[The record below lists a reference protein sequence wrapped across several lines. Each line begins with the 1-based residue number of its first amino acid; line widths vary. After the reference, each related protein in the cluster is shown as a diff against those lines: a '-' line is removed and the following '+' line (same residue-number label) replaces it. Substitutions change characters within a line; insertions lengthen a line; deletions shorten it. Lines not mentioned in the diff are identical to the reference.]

1 MKLLDSRRLTGP
13 SLLLDRPG
21 AILEVAFAA
30 EEGAAAIPVW
40 AAQVRRMLDAVGW
53 TGAEIAVRRFAG
65 GASLAI
71 TAPVDG
77 LYAATEVNDW
87 AWGAAEAAVTGL
99 EAPDF
104 QAAAARLRD
113 EIAREANP
121 ALIALQATAASR
133 GVAFLAD
140 EHFASVGLGKG
151 SRVWPV
157 RDLPDAA
164 EVDWS
169 RVYDIPVLLVT
180 GTNGKTTT
188 VRLLAAIVDA
198 SEQMA
203 GTTSTDLVEVGGE
216 VVDRGDFSGPG
227 GARALLRDRRV
238 EVAILETAR
247 GGLLRR
253 GLAVQRADAA
263 LVTNIAADHLGEFGI
278 LDLPA
283 LAEAKLVI
291 ARAVGPQ
298 GRIVLNADDPELV
311 AAAGERRLGAPI
323 LWFSLDAANPIVKKA
338 LAAGG
343 EACFLDGGGLVL
355 ARGRG
360 KKGRVEV
367 TRVEAVP
374 VAFGGAARHNVANAL
389 AAIAMASA
397 IGIPVEAMATGL
409 RRVGNT
415 PESNPGRANL
425 FARGGVHILLDYA
438 HNPHGLTALLDVARA
453 LPAERRLLLLGQA
466 GDRTDEAIRDLA
478 RAALPFEADRIVLK
492 ELPEMLRGRPPGEIP
507 AILEGEL
514 LRSGVP
520 AARIERADSEL
531 EGARRLLAAA
541 RTGDLVV
548 LLVHTQREAV
558 VGLIEAFLP
567 PTP

>member
-1 MKLLDSRRLTGP
+1 MHLLDSRRLTGP

-21 AILEVAFAA
+21 AILEVSFAP
-30 EEGAAAIPVW
+30 EEGAAAISVW

-99 EAPDF
+99 AAPDF

-121 ALIALQATAASR
+121 ALIALQANAAAR

-151 SRVWPV
+151 SLVWPV
-157 RDLPDAA
+157 RDLPDIA
-164 EVDWS
+164 EIDWS
-169 RVYDIPVLLVT
+169 RVYDVPVLLVT

-291 ARAVGPQ
+291 ARAVGPK

-311 AAAGERRLGAPI
+311 AAAGERRFGAPI

-343 EACFLDGGGLVL
+343 EACFLDGGALVL
-355 ARGRG
+355 ARGKG
-360 KKGRVEV
+360 KKGRTEV
-367 TRVEAVP
+367 TRVDKVP
-374 VAFGGAARHNVANAL
+374 VAFDGAARHNVANAL

-397 IGIPVEAMATGL
+397 IGIPAEAMATGL
-409 RRVGNT
+409 RRMGNT
-415 PESNPGRANL
+415 LESNPGRGNL
-425 FARGGVHILLDYA
+425 FTRDGVRILLDYA
-438 HNPHGLTALLDVARA
+438 HNPHGLTALLDIARA

-478 RAALPFEADRIVLK
+478 RAALPFHADRIMIK

-507 AILEGEL
+507 AILEDEL
-514 LRSGVP
+514 RRNGV
-520 AARIERADSEL
+520 AAERIERADSEL
-531 EGARRLLAAA
+531 EGARRLLAES
-541 RTGDLVV
+541 RPGDLVV

-558 VGLIEAFLP
+558 VGSLGYLSRAPL
-567 PTP
+567 

>member
-1 MKLLDSRRLTGP
+1 MNLLDSRRLTGP

-21 AILEVAFAA
+21 AILEVSLTP
-30 EEGAAAIPVW
+30 EEASAAIPVW

-53 TGAEIAVRRFAG
+53 TGGEIAVRRFAG

-77 LYAATEVNDW
+77 LYAATEINDW
-87 AWGAAEAAVTGL
+87 AWGAAEAAVLGL
-99 EAPDF
+99 ETPDF

-121 ALIALQATAASR
+121 ALIALQANAASR

-140 EHFASVGLGKG
+140 DHFASVGLGKG
-151 SRVWPV
+151 SLVWPV
-157 RDLPDAA
+157 RALPDASDI
-164 EVDWS
+164 EWS
-169 RVYDIPVLLVT
+169 QVYDVPVLLVT

-227 GARALLRDRRV
+227 GARTLLRDRRV

-253 GLAVQRADAA
+253 GLAVNRADAA

-283 LAEAKLVI
+283 LAEAKLVV
-291 ARAVGPQ
+291 ARALGSK
-298 GRIVLNADDPELV
+298 GRLVLNADDPAL
-311 AAAGERRLGAPI
+311 AAAARDGYPAAAVV
-323 LWFSLDAANPIVKKA
+323 WFSLDAANPLLKKA
-338 LAAGG
+338 LAGGG
-343 EACFLDGGGLVL
+343 EACFLDGGALVL
-355 ARGRG
+355 ARGKA
-360 KKGRVEV
+360 KKDRVEV
-367 TRVEAVP
+367 TRVENVP

-397 IGIPVEAMATGL
+397 IGIPAEAMATGL

-415 PESNPGRANL
+415 LADNPGRANV
-425 FARGGVHILLDYA
+425 FERGGVRILLDYA
-438 HNPHGLTALLDVARA
+438 HNPHGLAALLDVARS
-453 LPAERRLLLLGQA
+453 LPAGRRLLLLGQA

-478 RAALPFEADRIVLK
+478 RAALPFQADRIVIK
-492 ELPEMLRGRPPGEIP
+492 ELPEMLRGRSAGEVP
-507 AILEGEL
+507 AILEDEL
-514 LRSGVP
+514 RRNGVP
-520 AARIERADSEL
+520 AATIERAGSEL
-531 EGARRLLAAA
+531 EGARRLLAEA
-541 RTGDLVV
+541 RPGDLVV
-548 LLVHTQREAV
+548 LLVHSQREAV
-558 VGLIEAFLP
+558 IDCLS
-567 PTP
+567 